1 MNPNAIYGAI
11 YNLLNLP
18 KQAVTGVDNAVS
30 GMGQNITQLA
40 QNLHLAPQ
48 NAAPTP
54 QSQLFNQQ
62 QTNTPGF
69 FQWQRANQGNLQGQ
83 NANQQ
88 FNLYQSAVNSPGGHA
103 YGTNAPPLTISTPTP
118 QPTRMPT
125 LTQVPQQVLGTQ
137 SPTQASNQPVVNQ
150 GQQQSQQP
158 PLVLGMPTQIPGL
171 TLSQSQKFINNI
183 SGALP
188 VTRKY
193 GIPDAVV
200 AGQAALESG
209 NGQSPAGQYNFW
221 GLKSNSHPGFA
232 NFDNI
237 QQAATYYA
245 QTVTNHV
252 PNIKNMT
259 PSQVMYALQGNGTQN
274 YDAPGPSDN
283 GDPYT
288 YSKKVMN
295 TGAWKAFGGD

>member
-11 YNLLNLP
+11 YQLLNVP
-18 KQAVTGVDNAVS
+18 YNAVNGISNAVS
-30 GMGQNITQLA
+30 GVGNNMTQLA
-40 QNLHLAPQ
+40 QSLHLAPQ
-48 NAAPTP
+48 NQAPIP

-88 FNLYQSAVNSPGGHA
+88 FNLYQSAVNSPGGHP

-125 LTQVPQQVLGTQ
+125 PTQIPQQVLGTQ
-137 SPTQASNQPVVNQ
+137 SSTQAPNQPVVNQ
-150 GQQQSQQP
+150 GQQSQPSSQ
-158 PLVLGMPTQIPGL
+158 MPTQIPGL
-171 TLSQSQKFINNI
+171 TSEQSQVFLNNI
-183 SGALP
+183 SGAFP
-188 VTRKY
+188 ITRQY

-209 NGQSPAGQYNFW
+209 NSLSPAGSYNFW

-232 NFDNI
+232 NFNNI
-237 QQAATYYA
+237 QEAAKYYA

-259 PSQVMYALQGNGTQN
+259 PSQVMYALQSNGKQN
-274 YDAPGPSDN
+274 YDAVGPSDN
-283 GDPYT
+283 GNPYT
-288 YSKKVMN
+288 YSKKVMS